1 MKHWIESTLANTAGQ
16 WFREDGAARR
26 VVLCYHSV
34 HPYKSFSSASPDLF
48 ARQME
53 WLRRNCEVTPFGR
66 WSEGGK
72 PAVAVTFDDG
82 YEDNY
87 EYALPILVQHHI
99 PATFFLTLGLIQK
112 EPAVVARFQWLQRST
127 EEDVQPLEWGQ
138 IREMARVGMEFGS
151 HTWSHPNLAALDRE
165 SVRRE
170 LRVAKDLLEQKL
182 GAPAVTLAYP
192 FGRRTLHWTS
202 DTVAAAAEAGYQ
214 YAGIVLYRSVRPS
227 DPPLEIPRIVV
238 TGDEM
243 PAFEQKIRGA
253 WDIVGL
259 LQENAPPWAARLAGT
274 QIFQNGA
281 FASVR

>member
-1 MKHWIESTLANTAGQ
+1 MKHWIESTLASTAGQ
-16 WFREDGAARR
+16 WLRQDGAPRR
-26 VVLCYHSV
+26 VVLCYHSI
-34 HPYKSFSSASPDLF
+34 HARKSFSSASPDLF

-72 PAVAVTFDDG
+72 LAVAVTFDDG
-82 YEDNY
+82 YQDNY
-87 EYALPILVQHHI
+87 DYALPILVQYHI
-99 PATFFLTLGLIQK
+99 PATFFLTVGLIER

-127 EEDVQPLEWGQ
+127 EEDVRPLEWGQ

-151 HTWSHPNLAALDRE
+151 HTCSHPNLATLDRE

-170 LRVAKDLLEQKL
+170 LRVAKDRLEQKL
-182 GAPAVTLAYP
+182 GAPVVTLAYP
-192 FGRRTLHWTS
+192 FGRRSLHWTP
-202 DTVAAAAEAGYQ
+202 DTVAAAAEAGYR

-238 TGDEM
+238 TRDEM
-243 PAFEQKIRGA
+243 PAFEQKVRGA

-259 LQENAPPWAARLAGT
+259 LQEKAPPWAAWLAGR
-274 QIFQNGA
+274 QIPPNGVLT
-281 FASVR
+281 SLQ

>member
-1 MKHWIESTLANTAGQ
+1 MKHWIESTLASTAGQ
-16 WFREDGAARR
+16 WFREGGAARR
-26 VVLCYHSV
+26 VVLCYHSI
-34 HPYKSFSSASPDLF
+34 HPHKSFSSATPDLF

-66 WSEGGK
+66 WSEGSK
-72 PAVAVTFDDG
+72 LNVAVTFDDG
-82 YEDNY
+82 YRDNY
-87 EYALPILVQHHI
+87 EYAFPILVQCRI
-99 PATFFLTLGLIQK
+99 PATFFLTVGLIER

-127 EEDVQPLEWGQ
+127 EEDIRPLEWGQ

-151 HTWSHPNLAALDRE
+151 HTCSHPNLATLGRE

-170 LRVAKDLLEQKL
+170 LRVAKDRLEQKL
-182 GAPAVTLAYP
+182 GAPVVTLAYP
-192 FGRRTLHWTS
+192 FGRRSLHWTS

-214 YAGIVLYRSVRPS
+214 HAGIVLYRSVRAS
-227 DPPLEIPRIVV
+227 DPPLEVPRIVV

-259 LQENAPPWAARLAGT
+259 LQEKTPPWAARLAARQT
-274 QIFQNGA
+274 PPNGA
-281 FASVR
+281 FPSLR